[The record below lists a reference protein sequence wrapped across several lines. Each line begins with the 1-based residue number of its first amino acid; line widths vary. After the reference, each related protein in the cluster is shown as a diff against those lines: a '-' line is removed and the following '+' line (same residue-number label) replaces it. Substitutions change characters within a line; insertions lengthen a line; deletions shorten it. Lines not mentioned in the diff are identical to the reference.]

1 MDRWLA
7 KLGLVR
13 GRASA
18 LRVLGGGVGEADQMG
33 GAKPG
38 EHAPL
43 NPDNRH
49 DCTGYLIVRAKQHD

>member
-1 MDRWLA
+1 M
-7 KLGLVR
+7 R

-18 LRVLGGGVGEADQMG
+18 LRVLGGGEADQMG
-33 GAKPG
+33 GAKPD

-49 DCTGYLIVRAKQHD
+49 DCTGYLIVRAKQRD